1 LKSKMNKLLLTIGIL
16 IVSITANAQI
26 IVNQSI
32 SAGPYR
38 VGDTITMTYTVSK
51 GATSPRYFWLRYQ
64 FNNKALT
71 YVSTSFSQGSQAQ
84 TYYTGWT
91 NYKFTPRVNI
101 SDTSLYAQYQATP
114 WGYAVNADWNVGQL
128 AVQRADQS
136 INGVIATQ
144 RYIIKDQNVY
154 QNFHNLDLSY
164 ALDSAT
170 GNNIPF
176 VRTTSGPLSI
186 AGVSGN
192 TSFFKVRVLFPAGY
206 NIGDH
211 SVQLMR
217 LKNDGTGDID
227 WSQQPLQQRVL
238 DGSGEALFTSGVRVG
253 DSLGVFIGNASSK
266 SWMNNVVTVSDAY
279 KSFLGIS
286 QTDLS
291 GNQTY
296 FTRPVL
302 EKKIGNVTRND
313 MTFTEADAYYSFA
326 YVMGID
332 VSANAFI
339 PTSTSTSWRWH
350 SGLLNQSWLDGISK
364 YRVYITQPAQTVDA
378 VFAWG
383 GDLDW
388 SHSSHP
394 DTIAARIASGIF
406 TNAVNPGSSDVA
418 TIKTMAMTS
427 YQTNS
432 YEATKLEQAKLSL
445 TSTIE
450 NNKVTLSAA
459 LTKADLAGLEVIMQ
473 YDSTKLTL
481 TDVIFD
487 AGSTITNFSTHND
500 GRLTFGSIDQLKT
513 ARIKVGTPYK
523 LIFTPKTSLSNTAG
537 LFYTVLA
544 DAVDATGKK
553 IELIVE

>member
-1 LKSKMNKLLLTIGIL
+1 MNKLLLTIGIL
-16 IVSITANAQI
+16 IVSITTNAQI

-32 SAGPYR
+32 SAGPYK
-38 VGDTITMTYTVSK
+38 VGDTVTVTYTVDK
-51 GATSPRYFWLRYQ
+51 GITKPRYFWLRYQ

-71 YVSTSFSQGSQAQ
+71 YLSTTFSQGSQAQ

-91 NYKFTPRVNI
+91 NYKFTPKSNV
-101 SDTSLYAQYQATP
+101 SDTSLYGQYQATP
-114 WGYAVNADWNVGQL
+114 WSYAVNADWNVGQL
-128 AVQRADQS
+128 AIQRADQS

-144 RYIIKDQNVY
+144 KYILKDQNIY
-154 QNFHNLDLSY
+154 ENFHDLDLSY

-176 VRTTSGPLSI
+176 VRTTSGPLSVT
-186 AGVSGN
+186 GVSGN
-192 TSFFKVRVLFPAGY
+192 TSFFKVRVLFPSGY
-206 NIGDH
+206 NIADH
-211 SVQLMR
+211 NVQLMR
-217 LKNDGTGDID
+217 LKNDGSGDID
-227 WSQQPLQQRVL
+227 WSQQPLQQKAL
-238 DGSGEALFTSGVRVG
+238 DGSGEAIFTTGVKVG

-266 SWMNNVVTVSDAY
+266 SWMNNVITVSDAY
-279 KSFLGIS
+279 RAFLGHS
-286 QTDLS
+286 QTDIA
-291 GNQTY
+291 GNSTF
-296 FTRPVL
+296 FTRPAL
-302 EKKIGNVTRND
+302 ERRIGNVTKND

-350 SGLLNQSWLDGISK
+350 SGLLNQSWLDGTSK
-364 YRVYITQPAQTVDA
+364 YRVYVTQPAQTVDA

-406 TNAVNPGSSDVA
+406 TNSANTGE
-418 TIKTMAMTS
+418 TIKIGTMS
-427 YQTNS
+427 YKAPIL
-432 YEATKLEQAKLSL
+432 EKATLSL

-450 NNKVTLSAA
+450 NNKVTLSAN

-523 LIFTPKTSLSNTAG
+523 LIFTPKVPLNNTAG

>member
-1 LKSKMNKLLLTIGIL
+1 MNKLLLTIGIL

-38 VGDTITMTYTVSK
+38 VGDTITVTYTVSK

-71 YVSTSFSQGSQAQ
+71 YLSTTFSQGSQAQ

-91 NYKFTPRVNI
+91 NYKFTPRTNI

-144 RYIIKDQNVY
+144 KYILKDQNVY

-170 GNNIPF
+170 GNNIPY
-176 VRTTSGPLSI
+176 VKTTSGPLSI
-186 AGVSGN
+186 TGVSGN

-206 NIGDH
+206 NISDH
-211 SVQLMR
+211 SIQLMR

-238 DGSGEALFTSGVRVG
+238 DGSGEALFTSGVKVG

-302 EKKIGNVTRND
+302 EKRIGNVTKND

-487 AGSTITNFSTHND
+487 AGSTITNFSTHDN

-523 LIFTPKTSLSNTAG
+523 LIFTPKVSLSNTAG

-544 DAVDATGKK
+544 DAVDADGKK

>member
-1 LKSKMNKLLLTIGIL
+1 MKKLLLIIGIL
-16 IVSITANAQI
+16 IVSITTNAQI
-26 IVNQSI
+26 IANQSI
-32 SAGPYR
+32 SAGPYK
-38 VGDTITMTYTVSK
+38 VGDTVTVTYTVDK
-51 GATSPRYFWLRYQ
+51 GVTKPRYFWLRYQ

-71 YVSTSFSQGSQAQ
+71 YLSTTFSQGSQAQ

-91 NYKFTPRVNI
+91 SYKFTPKTSV
-101 SDTSLYAQYQATP
+101 SDTSLYGQYQATP
-114 WGYAVNADWNVGQL
+114 WGYAANADWNVGQL
-128 AVQRADQS
+128 AIQRADQS

-144 RYIIKDQNVY
+144 KYILKDQNVY
-154 QNFHNLDLSY
+154 ENFHDLDLSY

-176 VRTTSGPLSI
+176 VKTTAGPLSI
-186 AGVSGN
+186 TGVSGN
-192 TSFFKVRVLFPAGY
+192 TSFFKVRVLFPSGY
-206 NIGDH
+206 NIADH
-211 SVQLMR
+211 SVQLMA
-217 LKNDGTGDID
+217 LKTDGSGGID
-227 WSQQPLQQRVL
+227 WTKQPISQKAL
-238 DGSGEALFTSGVRVG
+238 DGSGEALFTSGIKVG
-253 DSLGVFIGNASSK
+253 DSLGVFIGNAASK
-266 SWMNNVVTVSDAY
+266 SWMNNVITVSDAY

-286 QTDLS
+286 QTDIT
-291 GNQTY
+291 GAATY
-296 FTRPVL
+296 FTRPAL
-302 EKKIGNVTRND
+302 EKRIGNVTKND
-313 MTFTEADAYYSFA
+313 TTFTEADAYYSFA

-350 SGLLNQSWLDGISK
+350 SGLLNQSWLDGTPK
-364 YRVYITQPAQTVDA
+364 NRVYVTQPAQTVDA

-394 DTIAARIASGIF
+394 DTIAARISSGIF
-406 TNAVNPGSSDVA
+406 TNSTSE
-418 TIKTMAMTS
+418 TIKIGTMS
-427 YQTNS
+427 YKAPVL
-432 YEATKLEQAKLSL
+432 EKATLSL

-450 NNKVTLSAA
+450 NNKVILSAN

-523 LIFTPKTSLSNTAG
+523 LIFTPKVPLSNTAG

>member
-1 LKSKMNKLLLTIGIL
+1 MKKLLLIIGIL
-16 IVSITANAQI
+16 IVSITTNAQI
-26 IVNQSI
+26 VVNQSV
-32 SAGPYR
+32 SAGPYK
-38 VGDTITMTYTVSK
+38 VGDTVTVTYTVDK
-51 GATSPRYFWLRYQ
+51 GITKPRYFWLRYQ

-71 YVSTSFSQGSQAQ
+71 YLSTTFSQGSQAQ
-84 TYYTGWT
+84 TFYTGWT
-91 NYKFTPRVNI
+91 NYRFAPKSNI
-101 SDTSLYAQYQATP
+101 SDTSLYGQYQATP
-114 WGYAVNADWNVGQL
+114 WSYTVNADWNVGQL
-128 AVQRADQS
+128 AIQRADRS
-136 INGVIATQ
+136 IDGVIATQ
-144 RYIIKDQNVY
+144 RYIIKDQNTY
-154 QNFHNLDLSY
+154 QNFHDLDLSY
-164 ALDSAT
+164 ALDSAS

-186 AGVSGN
+186 TGVSGN
-192 TSFFKVRVLFPAGY
+192 TSFFKVRVLFPSGY
-206 NIGDH
+206 NISDH

-217 LKNDGTGDID
+217 LKTDGSGDID
-227 WSQQPLQQRVL
+227 WSQQPLQQKAL
-238 DGSGEALFTSGVRVG
+238 DGSGEAIFTTGVKVG
-253 DSLGVFIGNASSK
+253 DSLGVFISPASQK
-266 SWMNNVVTVSDAY
+266 TWMNNVITVSDAY
-279 KSFLGIS
+279 RAFLGHS
-286 QTDLS
+286 QTDIA
-291 GNQTY
+291 GNSTF
-296 FTRPVL
+296 FTRPTL
-302 EKKIGNVTRND
+302 ERRIGNITRND

-350 SGLLNQSWLDGISK
+350 SGLLNQSWLDGTSR

-394 DTIAARIASGIF
+394 DTIAARISSGVF
-406 TNAVNPGSSDVA
+406 TNSTGE
-418 TIKTMAMTS
+418 TIKIGTMS
-427 YQTNS
+427 YKAPVL
-432 YEATKLEQAKLSL
+432 EKATLSL
-445 TSTIE
+445 TSAIE
-450 NNKVTLSAA
+450 NNKVTLSAN

-481 TDVIFD
+481 TDVVFD
-487 AGSTITNFSTHND
+487 AGSTITNFSTHDN

-523 LIFTPKTSLSNTAG
+523 LIFTPKVPLSNTAG